1 MPLPRSFRIEHLPGT
16 VRRPLSVRETE
27 RFLLLACYKLWREDV
42 APIDGEA
49 LDKLRGALSPFPV
62 RDQNRQFTMNV
73 LEMAVDKMVSSGLL
87 SMHAD
92 GLRPTARAIEELER
106 AMAETGRTPE
116 TMLRLILED

>member
-1 MPLPRSFRIEHLPGT
+1 M
-16 VRRPLSVRETE
+16 
-27 RFLLLACYKLWREDV
+27 

-62 RDQNRQFTMNV
+62 RDQNKQFTMNV